1 MALKNAYM
9 KQSKCPLMDET
20 DKENVAC
27 RYNGISFSLY
37 KKETPF
43 MTTWMD
49 LEDNKLTEIS
59 QSQKGKYCVISLN
72 LNRQTHR
79 KRVEWWFPGPGGRGK
94 RGGNGQKAKCFCYP
108 R

>member
-43 MTTWMD
+43 VFA
-49 LEDNKLTEIS
+49 L
-59 QSQKGKYCVISLN
+59 
-72 LNRQTHR
+72 
-79 KRVEWWFPGPGGRGK
+79 
-94 RGGNGQKAKCFCYP
+94 CFDVFFFILILVLGCQIDIYIYYF
-108 R
+108 

>member
-9 KQSKCPLMDET
+9 KQSKCPLMDQT

-27 RYNGISFSLY
+27 RNNGISFSLY

-43 MTTWMD
+43 VTTRMD

-59 QSQKGKYCVISLN
+59 QSQKGKYCVISI
-72 LNRQTHR
+72 
-79 KRVEWWFPGPGGRGK
+79 
-94 RGGNGQKAKCFCYP
+94 
-108 R
+108 